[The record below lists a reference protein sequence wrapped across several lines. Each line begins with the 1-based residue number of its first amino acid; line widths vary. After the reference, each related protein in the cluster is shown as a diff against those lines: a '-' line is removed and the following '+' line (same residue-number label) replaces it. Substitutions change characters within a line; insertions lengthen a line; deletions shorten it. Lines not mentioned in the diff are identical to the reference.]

1 VDFVQSKTAQGSKQ
15 PQNTNKEFC
24 LYHLAH
30 LDYTYSERWVAFL
43 CEKVTSENEF
53 KKLKAVKVQG
63 I

>member
-1 VDFVQSKTAQGSKQ
+1 MAGF
-15 PQNTNKEFC
+15 
-24 LYHLAH
+24 AH